1 MKKLIIPSMMLG
13 LSVLCMPLPAA
24 DKKPLGK
31 KASLTFL
38 LPAKIDR
45 DEFMR
50 SNRLMTGSWLFEMR
64 GPEKNGKPSSV
75 VTLGRETKTHW
86 IAEVHSPLFNY
97 RDLRLYMIHGIKIRK
112 TPSIQALPA
121 KKKEALLKMLR
132 HRGNLVLKETGKPRE
147 YEVVAYGDGAELPK
161 KWMHKD
167 LGKPKVVTV
176 QLDSSGRVRIADQR
190 VPFDKLAEKLY
201 GLFPTKVI
209 VRVSGEVPI
218 EKIKEL
224 QKVISK
230 EYFWNFEIAVT
241 NDGD

>member
-1 MKKLIIPSMMLG
+1 MKKLISSMMLG
-13 LSVLCMPLPAA
+13 LSVLCMPLAAA

-31 KASLTFL
+31 KPSLTFL
-38 LPAKIDR
+38 HPAKIDR

-50 SNRLMTGSWLFEMR
+50 SNRLMTGNWSFEMR
-64 GPEKNGKPSSV
+64 GPEKNGIPTNRL
-75 VTLGRETKTHW
+75 TLGRETKTHW
-86 IAEVHSPLFNY
+86 IADVHSPLFNY
-97 RDLRLYMIHGIKIRK
+97 RDLRLYMIDGIKIRK
-112 TPSIQALPA
+112 TPAIQVLPA
-121 KKKEALLKMLR
+121 KKGSSSQDAASSWKPRTE
-132 HRGNLVLKETGKPRE
+132 GNRKPRE
-147 YEVVAYGDGAELPK
+147 YEVVAYGDGSELPK

-167 LGKPKVVTV
+167 FGKPKVVTI
-176 QLDSSGRVRIADQR
+176 QLDSSGRVRIGDQR

-209 VRVSGEVPI
+209 VRVSGKVPI

-230 EYFWNFEIAVT
+230 EFFWDFEVAVT